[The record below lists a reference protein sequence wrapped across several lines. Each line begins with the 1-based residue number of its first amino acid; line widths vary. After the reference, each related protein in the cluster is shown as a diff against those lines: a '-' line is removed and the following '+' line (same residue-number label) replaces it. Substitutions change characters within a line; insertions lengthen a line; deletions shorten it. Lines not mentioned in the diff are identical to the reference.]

1 MLSSGCTGWDP
12 NQAELAVADSIMGE
26 WKTIGNPC
34 TGTDADKTFYAQS
47 TYVQKVMGKKDM
59 YIAMFD
65 RWNKKDLENS
75 RYVWLPFSFEGD
87 KITIPWRDKWS
98 FDSFA
103 DQGRFEAGKGTFLLN
118 GKPFV
123 VKAAELHYPRIP
135 KPYWDQ
141 RIKLCKA
148 LGMNTVCLYVFW
160 NSHEPQPG
168 VYDIIGAKR
177 PG

>member
-87 KITIPWRDKWS
+87 KS
-98 FDSFA
+98 
-103 DQGRFEAGKGTFLLN
+103 
-118 GKPFV
+118 PF
-123 VKAAELHYPRIP
+123 
-135 KPYWDQ
+135 
-141 RIKLCKA
+141 
-148 LGMNTVCLYVFW
+148 
-160 NSHEPQPG
+160 PG
-168 VYDIIGAKR
+168 VTNGTSTALLTKVVLKPAKELSY
-177 PG
+177 

>member
-1 MLSSGCTGWDP
+1 MVGTAIIVYEYGLVAAHGTVGTETAQIGEFSGRGVTDGYSGCTGWDP

-59 YIAMFD
+59 YIALFD

-87 KITIPWRDKWS
+87 KITIP
-98 FDSFA
+98 
-103 DQGRFEAGKGTFLLN
+103 
-118 GKPFV
+118 
-123 VKAAELHYPRIP
+123 
-135 KPYWDQ
+135 
-141 RIKLCKA
+141 
-148 LGMNTVCLYVFW
+148 
-160 NSHEPQPG
+160 
-168 VYDIIGAKR
+168 
-177 PG
+177 

>member
-1 MLSSGCTGWDP
+1 MTDDYQRPSGRYTRNFVKESREAPAVFKRNGKYYMLSSGCTGWDP

-59 YIAMFD
+59 YIALFD

-87 KITIPWRDKWS
+87 KSPS
-98 FDSFA
+98 
-103 DQGRFEAGKGTFLLN
+103 
-118 GKPFV
+118 
-123 VKAAELHYPRIP
+123 
-135 KPYWDQ
+135 
-141 RIKLCKA
+141 
-148 LGMNTVCLYVFW
+148 
-160 NSHEPQPG
+160 PG
-168 VYDIIGAKR
+168 VINGTSTISKIKAVLKPAKELSC
-177 PG
+177 

>member
-34 TGTDADKTFYAQS
+34 TGIDADKTFYAQS

-87 KITIPWRDKWS
+87 KITIPWRDKWN

-118 GKPFV
+118 GKT
-123 VKAAELHYPRIP
+123 I
-135 KPYWDQ
+135 
-141 RIKLCKA
+141 C
-148 LGMNTVCLYVFW
+148 G
-160 NSHEPQPG
+160 
-168 VYDIIGAKR
+168 
-177 PG
+177 

>member
-59 YIAMFD
+59 YIALFD

-75 RYVWLPFSFEGD
+75 RYVWLPPSKVIKSPFPGVTNGASTVSKTKAVLKPAKEL
-87 KITIPWRDKWS
+87 S
-98 FDSFA
+98 
-103 DQGRFEAGKGTFLLN
+103 LLN

-160 NSHEPQPG
+160 NSQ
-168 VYDIIGAKR
+168 
-177 PG
+177 